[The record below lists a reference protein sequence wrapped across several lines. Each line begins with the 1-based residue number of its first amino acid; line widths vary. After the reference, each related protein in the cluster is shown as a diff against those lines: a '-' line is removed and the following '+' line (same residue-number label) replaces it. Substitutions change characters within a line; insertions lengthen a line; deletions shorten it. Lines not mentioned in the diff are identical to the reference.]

1 MADFRLAI
9 FARAFKT
16 IPGMAYNQMLEE
28 LSERPEETGAKPLL
42 YETVLSEE
50 GSWDL
55 FRDKTY
61 PPFARYMKWKSINP
75 ENPRGVIVAVFFKEN
90 CYLLEGREFV
100 NLLCVMEELTPAALH
115 VKVLQWLTA

>member
-1 MADFRLAI
+1 MADFRSAI

-16 IPGMAYNQMLEE
+16 IPGMAYNQTLEE
-28 LSERPEETGAKPLL
+28 LCERPEETGGKPLV

-55 FRDKTY
+55 FRDRTY
-61 PPFARYMKWKSINP
+61 PPFARYMKWKSISP
-75 ENPRGVIVAVFFKEN
+75 ENPQGVIVAVFFKES

-115 VKVLQWLTA
+115 RKVQQWLTA